1 MHDQNP
7 PQPADTSGSETPL
20 KTPEGTSS
28 GGDVLSLI
36 ADVERHLERIRNVQT
51 RQTTDF
57 ADLAERQ
64 RRVGVAEAEMVERGR
79 ALETS
84 ARDLGIARETIESDR
99 KVLED
104 DRIRLEDHR
113 ATVERESANAA
124 RVGTELESV
133 RTELEVERGRLGEL
147 EQGLVTRT
155 TEFEHRESTLKARED
170 ELVNRL
176 ALAEASATAATE
188 AMEEA
193 RATFDARFSAIEEER
208 QSLLKREE
216 TFEDRLAEAE
226 VARREASDSA
236 QRFESELTEARAAT
250 ERAQEAAEVSAQ
262 QGEEARCSLDSLR
275 LEVESADLRVS
286 TLETRSAEESEVQA
300 RMRASLE
307 ERITELEDQCLA
319 SRDEVSSGQA
329 AIEAAEARTA
339 EAAASLE
346 TARVRVESL
355 EHRIAED
362 ERQLGLAG
370 SKLTELARV
379 ISEQAPRLE
388 QGAEAM
394 ALVAGLEAEIE
405 RLRSEAGGVV
415 EADEAAT
422 ESLRSG
428 FQGRIDE
435 LESALQV
442 ARSEAKADEG
452 IDADAAVSMIAEARA
467 PLEDRIIEL
476 EGLLADAGNA
486 NEEAIAASG
495 DGVSREKYEA
505 VKERCIKAERRSD
518 ELDTAL
524 AMTNDRGQAQ
534 EMAKRLRTKAERVS
548 EFARHLDRRRNRLA
562 ALRSA
567 MARQRGSEV
576 VPEGNATYHELQRLE
591 AQRLE
596 LSQVREFL
604 GRSEQQMVRRW
615 ARPRSVATV
624 AWVLVILGVSVAA
637 GWFGTRE
644 FVSIPGT
651 ATVSLV
657 ASAAGGSP
665 LTGEAAQS
673 WDAWHRAL
681 ATDPAFIA
689 IVQKRLAARGIAP
702 EGGEAATGRM
712 LEEDL
717 SFEDEGSGR
726 LRLVLSGID
735 TRRLEP
741 TLDAIATT
749 MASESARQAPR
760 RQDGARATLPT
771 ERLTGRGVA
780 YASVV
785 GGGMGEAALIR
796 MGGITASVFLASL
809 LLIGVLYGF
818 LSRAKRI
825 FEAQEAVEEP
835 AVNA

>member
-1 MHDQNP
+1 MHDENQ
-7 PQPADTSGSETPL
+7 PQPTDTSRSDAPA

-36 ADVERHLERIRNVQT
+36 ADVERHLDRIRNVQT

-64 RRVGVAEAEMVERGR
+64 RRVSVAEAEMVERGR
-79 ALETS
+79 VLESS

-99 KVLED
+99 KTLDE

-113 ATVERESANAA
+113 VTVERESANAD
-124 RVGTELESV
+124 RLGSELESV
-133 RTELEVERGRLGEL
+133 RDELEIERQRLGEL
-147 EQGLVTRT
+147 EEGLVTRT
-155 TEFEHRESTLKARED
+155 TASQHREATLEAREV

-176 ALAEASATAATE
+176 AKAEASATAATE

-193 RATFDARFSAIEEER
+193 RVTFEARLATIEEER
-208 QSLLKREE
+208 CLLVTREE
-216 TFEDRLAEAE
+216 TFEARLAEAE
-226 VARREASDSA
+226 AARREASESA
-236 QRFESELTEARAAT
+236 GRFESELSEARAAT
-250 ERAQEAAEVSAQ
+250 QRAQEAAEVSAQ
-262 QGEEARCSLDSLR
+262 QGEEARCSIDSLR
-275 LEVESADLRVS
+275 SEVESADLRAAN
-286 TLETRSAEESEVQA
+286 LESRSAEECEVQT

-307 ERITELEDQCLA
+307 ERIVELETQC
-319 SRDEVSSGQA
+319 VSSREEVANAQEAIVA
-329 AIEAAEARTA
+329 ADARGAEA
-339 EAAASLE
+339 EALLE
-346 TARVRVESL
+346 TARGRVEAL
-355 EHRIAED
+355 ERRIAED

-370 SKLTELARV
+370 SKLTELAKV

-394 ALVAGLEAEIE
+394 GLVAGLETEIE
-405 RLRSEAGGVV
+405 RLRSEGSSEVGV
-415 EADEAAT
+415 DEAT
-422 ESLRSG
+422 MDSLRSG
-428 FQGRIDE
+428 FECRINE
-435 LESALQV
+435 LEAALQA
-442 ARSEAKADEG
+442 ARAEERTDDG

-467 PLEDRIIEL
+467 PLEDRITEL
-476 EGLLADAGNA
+476 ERQLVEAKDSRAESAGV
-486 NEEAIAASG
+486 AS
-495 DGVSREKYEA
+495 DGVARKKYEA
-505 VKERCIKAERRSD
+505 VKERCLKAERRSD

-548 EFARHLDRRRNRLA
+548 EFARHLDRRRDRLS

-567 MARQRGSEV
+567 MAKQRDSEV
-576 VPEGNATYHELQRLE
+576 VTEGNATYHELQRLE
-591 AQRLE
+591 AQRQE

-644 FVSIPGT
+644 FISIPGT

-689 IVQKRLAARGIAP
+689 IVQKRLASRGIAP
-702 EGGEAATGRM
+702 EGGEAGTGRM
-712 LEEDL
+712 LAEDL

-726 LRLVLSGID
+726 LRLVLSGTD

-760 RQDGARATLPT
+760 RPDGARATLPT

-809 LLIGVLYGF
+809 LLIGALYAF

-825 FEAQEAVEEP
+825 FEAQEAAEESP
-835 AVNA
+835 GNG

>member
-7 PQPADTSGSETPL
+7 PQPTDTSGSDTPSE
-20 KTPEGTSS
+20 TPEGTSS

-64 RRVGVAEAEMVERGR
+64 RRVSVAEAEMVERGR

-99 KVLED
+99 KVLEE

-113 ATVERESANAA
+113 ATVERESANAD

-133 RTELEVERGRLGEL
+133 RTELEEERERLGEL
-147 EQGLVTRT
+147 EDGLVTRT
-155 TEFEHRESTLKARED
+155 TAFEHREVTLQARED

-176 ALAEASATAATE
+176 ALAEAAATAATE
-188 AMEEA
+188 AMEDA
-193 RATFDARFSAIEEER
+193 RATFDERLSAIEEER
-208 QSLLKREE
+208 QSLLTREE
-216 TFEDRLAEAE
+216 TFEHRLAEAE
-226 VARREASDSA
+226 VAHREASDSA
-236 QRFESELTEARAAT
+236 QRFESELAEARAAT

-262 QGEEARCSLDSLR
+262 QGEEARCSLESLR
-275 LEVESADLRVS
+275 LEVESADLRVA
-286 TLETRSAEESEVQA
+286 TLEASSLEESEVQA
-300 RMRASLE
+300 RMRGSLE
-307 ERITELEDQCLA
+307 ERIVELEDQCVA
-319 SRDEVSSGQA
+319 SRDAVSSSQE
-329 AIEAAEARTA
+329 AIAAAEARTA
-339 EAAASLE
+339 EAGASLE
-346 TARVRVESL
+346 TARMRVESL
-355 EHRIAED
+355 EQRIAED

-394 ALVAGLEAEIE
+394 ALVAVLETEIA
-405 RLRSEAGGVV
+405 RLRAEADGEV
-415 EADEAAT
+415 EVDEAAMD
-422 ESLRSG
+422 SLRSG
-428 FQGRIDE
+428 FEGRINE
-435 LESALQV
+435 LESALQA
-442 ARSEAKADEG
+442 ARSEAKADDG

-467 PLEDRIIEL
+467 PLEDRIAEL
-476 EGLLADAGNA
+476 EGLLADAGNT
-486 NEEAIAASG
+486 ETESGVAS
-495 DGVSREKYEA
+495 DDVVSREKYEA
-505 VKERCIKAERRSD
+505 VKDRCIKAERRSD

-567 MARQRGSEV
+567 MGRRRGAEI

-644 FVSIPGT
+644 FVPIPGT

-657 ASAAGGSP
+657 ASAAGGAP
-665 LTGEAAQS
+665 LTGEVAES

-726 LRLVLSGID
+726 LRLVLSGTD

-809 LLIGVLYGF
+809 LLIGVLYAF

-825 FEAQEAVEEP
+825 FEAQEAVEES
-835 AVNA
+835 VENT